1 MLAHR
6 GVAQLV
12 AARAVELVESVA
24 VLREVGGHPVE
35 DHTDVCSVAGV
46 DQHSKL
52 LRRAVA
58 VRRRVVTRHL
68 IAPRR
73 IVGIFHQRHEF
84 DVRIAH
90 VLHIGDQLRRQ
101 LLIAEVTAVVVPL
114 PRAGVDLVDV
124 DRALEACL
132 LELVAA
138 VGRVGPAELFRRID
152 HARRLGQRH
161 GAIGIGV
168 GLVDLVPVRTHD
180 TVFIGAA
187 ALGKFRHGLPDAA
200 AAETVHRKIFFVPE
214 VEIAGHADGLCVR
227 RPDAEDEAFV
237 HGVTAEIP
245 VGLGAAGAFE
255 LPQECGEL
263 FIHIV
268 PPSYGAF
275 S

>member
-58 VRRRVVTRHL
+58 VRRCVVTRHL
-68 IAPRR
+68 IAQRR

-168 GLVDLVPVRTHD
+168 GLVDFRTVCAGD
-180 TVFIGAA
+180 AVFIGAA
-187 ALGKFRHGLPDAA
+187 ALCEFRHGLPYAA
-200 AAETVHRKIFFVPE
+200 PDRGHRQIRFVPE
-214 VEIAGHADGLCVR
+214 VEIAGHADALRVR
-227 RPDAEDEAFV
+227 RPDPEDEPVLHRMA
-237 HGVTAEIP
+237 AEIP
-245 VGLGAAGAFE
+245 VGLGAACASK
-255 LPQECGEL
+255 LPQERGEL
-263 FIHIV
+263 LIHIV